1 MEGTPGRLTAPLG
14 ENWIQLPGGTLFYRS
29 NSSLPPPD
37 SPAIVL
43 VHGLVVSSAYMVPI
57 GEYLTP
63 HCRVFAPDLPGFGR
77 SYKPWPV
84 LDVPQLA
91 DVLVRWMDA
100 IKLKK
105 AHFLGNS
112 FGCQIL
118 TEFALRY
125 PERMD
130 LLVLQGPTVDQQARS
145 LGRQWWRLMRDSAHE
160 PPGLAL
166 ISLRDYAAAGISRAM
181 ATVRIV
187 LADRIEERLPL
198 VETPTLV
205 VIGAKDPLV
214 PPDWAEEVT
223 RLLPQAQLRVVP
235 GYGHVLNYAA
245 PLELFRVIAPFLGIA
260 SPLPASPQ

>member
-1 MEGTPGRLTAPLG
+1 MGSKPGWPTAPLG
-14 ENWIQLPGGTLFYRS
+14 DNWIQLPGGTLFYRS

-43 VHGLVVSSAYMVPI
+43 VHGLVVSSTYMVPI
-57 GEYLTP
+57 GEYLAP
-63 HCRVFAPDLPGFGR
+63 CLRVFAPDLPGFGR

-100 IKLKK
+100 IKLEK

-118 TEFALRY
+118 TEFAIRH
-125 PERMD
+125 PERVD
-130 LLVLQGPTVDQQARS
+130 RLILQAPTVDPKSRS
-145 LGRQWWRLMRDSAHE
+145 LGRQWWRMMRDSAKE

-166 ISLRDYAAAGISRAM
+166 ISLKDYAAAGISRAL

-198 VETPTLV
+198 VQPPTLV
-205 VIGAKDPLV
+205 VIGARDPLV
-214 PPDWAEEVT
+214 PVPWAEEVT
-223 RLLPQAQLRVVP
+223 RLLPQGQLRVVP

-260 SPLPASPQ
+260 GQG